1 MTITKRPHKHTER
14 LFDLGYR
21 LAPRKNGKLWQKIV
35 DVYVYMYHIYIVC
48 IIIIYIYIYIAICV
62 CVCVCH
68 TLFQR
73 ASFSYSFHFI
83 FSFQILDS
91 LHFVALSRGQ
101 EHRD

>member
-48 IIIIYIYIYIAICV
+48 IIIIYIYIAI